1 MPNKSKKQERI
12 IADCYCKKG
21 PRRFDDDVND
31 PFNKRVAAVNA
42 MYGWLYDQG
51 ILTKKAFEVRDYSD
65 ATYFAID
72 VSTLV
77 PYRKAMEESGVPD
90 ADIAVQNIF
99 DEVYTPCLYSGA
111 IELSWTMQTY
121 REFSGTVER
130 SWECEYIRDLNS
142 CAVLDIEKI
151 KKKKGIK
158 AAISEAFRLLEF
170 EPSDM

>member
-1 MPNKSKKQERI
+1 MFKKRKQERI

-21 PRRFDDDVND
+21 PRQFGDDKDD

-51 ILTKKAFEVRDYSD
+51 ILQKKAFEIRDYSD

-72 VSTLV
+72 TSALA
-77 PYRKAMEESGVPD
+77 PYRKAMEASGVPD

-99 DEVYTPCLYSGA
+99 DEFYTPCLYSGA
-111 IELSWTMQTY
+111 IELSWTMLTY
-121 REFSGTVER
+121 RSFSGTVER
-130 SWECEYIRDLNS
+130 SWECEYIRDLKS
-142 CAVLDIEKI
+142 HIVLDIEAI
-151 KKKKGIK
+151 KNKKGTK

-170 EPSDM
+170 EPSDL